1 MERTEEERICLCALA
16 RAYGYVP
23 QKALAAI
30 RAAGSA
36 TAAFRADTSGKLG
49 GAAFDSAAMEL
60 EQARRAGCR
69 FIGLGEAAYPAL
81 LAECADPPLGL
92 YFKGDSPPEAVF
104 SGLPAVAVVGT
115 RNITP
120 YGREWCTRIVQALA
134 RAPVRPLVVS
144 GLAIGVDITAHRTAL
159 ACGLPTVAVLP
170 TGIDA
175 VYPSRHV
182 KDAERIAATPGCALV
197 TDYPPGTPPVR
208 MNFLRRNRIIAGL
221 ARATLLVESKVRG
234 GGMMTSRLAASYDRD
249 VFALP
254 GRVDD
259 PLSQGCN
266 LLIREN
272 LAEPVGDP
280 AALAERLG
288 LGAAPR
294 REEPDFTAAVGRYY
308 DREGYPEKERD
319 LLVRLAARIR
329 GRRGISLDELCAATR
344 LPFSTVSRVVSML
357 EMDGF
362 VSMDLLQHCSAH
374 IKKEL

>member
-1 MERTEEERICLCALA
+1 MAHWFSQNERSFKMSIWNVSHTIGSFSLGFLA
-16 RAYGYVP
+16 IAGV
-23 QKALAAI
+23 ALAADLGVAQTWRGNFVFPAVIALVISLFCWWAI
-30 RAAGSA
+30 R
-36 TAAFRADTSGKLG
+36 DT
-49 GAAFDSAAMEL
+49 
-60 EQARRAGCR
+60 
-69 FIGLGEAAYPAL
+69 
-81 LAECADPPLGL
+81 
-92 YFKGDSPPEAVF
+92 PE
-104 SGLPAVAVVGT
+104 SCGLPAVAVVGT

-159 ACGLPTVAVLP
+159 DCGLPTVAVLP